1 MCVFVTSC
9 TWPNIDG
16 RSLSSPCNVTD
27 TSAPRKECN
36 SSLVMFTS
44 AISCSSLSRLRDIS
58 RNTSSSSDGNNE
70 VSLSSGGV
78 SDSVEAD
85 LLGVLDDGLEGGL
98 EVVPDDG
105 RDGGRD
111 GGLEVGLEDDLDVGL
126 DDGLELGLED
136 GLEVGLDVDPDK
148 WLLSSSVQ
156 CWFS

>member
-1 MCVFVTSC
+1 MCDFVTSC
-9 TWPNIDG
+9 TWPNMDG
-16 RSLSSPCNVTD
+16 RSLSSPWSVTD

-44 AISCSSLSRLRDIS
+44 AISCSSLSRLREIS

-70 VSLSSGGV
+70 VSLSFGGG

-98 EVVPDDG
+98 EVVPDDCLE
-105 RDGGRD
+105 GGRD
-111 GGLEVGLEDDLDVGL
+111 VGLEVGLE
-126 DDGLELGLED
+126 DGLELGLED

-156 CWFS
+156 CWVG

>member
-1 MCVFVTSC
+1 M
-9 TWPNIDG
+9 
-16 RSLSSPCNVTD
+16 TD

-44 AISCSSLSRLRDIS
+44 AISCSSLSRLREIS
-58 RNTSSSSDGNNE
+58 RNSSSSSDGNND
-70 VSLSSGGV
+70 VSLLSGGV

-105 RDGGRD
+105 LEGGRD
-111 GGLEVGLEDDLDVGL
+111 VGLEADLEDDLDV
-126 DDGLELGLED
+126 GLED

-156 CWFS
+156 CWVG